1 MHYYIDIV
9 AHTTA
14 FDTPVVGHWLG
25 KSLTQQ
31 YTLNLSQLWD
41 NQGWMPRPGIEPG
54 SPAHETNVLPTEL
67 TPPPIDKLH

>member
-25 KSLTQQ
+25 KSSAQQ
-31 YTLNLSQLWD
+31 YTLNLSQLCG
-41 NQGWMPRPGIEPG
+41 NQGQMPQGKGQGKAYLFSFVWNLRNDYIMRLF
-54 SPAHETNVLPTEL
+54 V
-67 TPPPIDKLH
+67 